1 MLKCSGI
8 TQAGTACKGIP
19 IDGSQWCYVHNPDH
33 AEERRRHGSKGGKR
47 GGRGRPSVE
56 LARLQ
61 ARFEELADKVL
72 TGEVEC
78 GVGAVV
84 GQLLNGARACVR
96 DGQAA
101 REQEE
106 LVSRLEALEEAL
118 ETKAGNGGRRWGAET
133 SA

>member
-1 MLKCSGI
+1 MSVCSSIRADGTRCRAQAI
-8 TQAGTACKGIP
+8 T
-19 IDGSQWCYVHNPDH
+19 GSEWCFNHHPDYED
-33 AEERRRHGSKGGKR
+33 ARRRRASKGGKR

-72 TGEVEC
+72 AGDIER
-78 GVGAVV
+78 GVGAVA

-96 DGQAA
+96 DGLAA

-106 LVSRLEALEEAL
+106 LVARLEALEEAL
-118 ETKAGNGGRRWGAET
+118 ERNNGGGGRRWGA
-133 SA
+133 

>member
-1 MLKCSGI
+1 MSKCSGI

-19 IDGSQWCYVHNPDH
+19 TDGSQWCYVHHPDH

-61 ARFEELADKVL
+61 ARFEELAEKVL
-72 TGEVEC
+72 SGEVER

-96 DGQAA
+96 DALAA

-106 LVSRLEALEEAL
+106 LIGRIEQLEEAL
-118 ETKAGNGGRRWGAET
+118 EAKESRYGA
-133 SA
+133 